1 MDSPVQFVVGDAQH
15 LTIEVAVR
23 IAVIFAIV
31 EMLTRIIVSL
41 VRAGGLK

>member
-1 MDSPVQFVVGDAQH
+1 MDAIVQFVVGDAQH

-23 IAVIFAIV
+23 IAIIFALS

-41 VRAGGLK
+41 VKTGGLK